1 MIVGALRTAGILLLT
16 FGYCAAAVVAGA
28 FGGGGTASA
37 RVMRWWGRAF
47 IRVGVWTITTEG
59 AENLPREGAILVAN
73 HQSLVDIPL
82 FLAAFD
88 REIRFLA
95 KRELG
100 RIPLFGQSMRAAGNL
115 FVDRE
120 DPRDAVRVLRE
131 AGGAMRRGEMIVIFP
146 EGTRSADGSIGEF
159 KPGAFFIARKTGAP
173 LVPVYIGGGAAALPK
188 GTFIARPA
196 SLVARVLPPMAA
208 GGTDLSLEEMAAEAR
223 RRIVAAREEEARRFP
238 APL

>member
-1 MIVGALRTAGILLLT
+1 MIRGWFKSVGIVLLT
-16 FGYCAAAVVAGA
+16 FGYSAAAVVAGA
-28 FGGGGTASA
+28 FGGGGAAAA
-37 RVMRWWGRAF
+37 RVMRGWGRSF
-47 IRVGVWTITTEG
+47 IRVGGWTVTTEG
-59 AENLPREGAILVAN
+59 AENLPREGAILVSN

-100 RIPLFGQSMRAAGNL
+100 RIPVFGRSMRAAGNL
-115 FVDRE
+115 FVDRD
-120 DPRDAVRVLRE
+120 DPRDAVRVIRE
-131 AGGAMRRGEMIVIFP
+131 AGAAMRRGEMIVIFP
-146 EGTRSADGSIGEF
+146 EGTRSGDGSIGEF
-159 KPGAFFIARKTGAP
+159 KPGAFFLARKTGAP

-196 SLVARVLPPMAA
+196 SLVARVLPPMTAA
-208 GGTDLSLEEMAAEAR
+208 GAALSLEEMAAEAR
-223 RRIVAAREEEARRFP
+223 RRIVAAREEEARRAP

>member
-1 MIVGALRTAGILLLT
+1 MIVGALRTVAILLWT
-16 FGYCAAAVVAGA
+16 IGSSAATLVAAA
-28 FGGGGTASA
+28 FGGGAAAS
-37 RVMRWWGRAF
+37 RVMRWWGRGF
-47 IRVGVWTITTEG
+47 VRIGGWTVTTEG

-73 HQSLVDIPL
+73 HQSVVDIPL

-95 KRELG
+95 KQELG
-100 RIPLFGQSMRAAGNL
+100 RIPMFGRSMRAAGNL

-120 DPRDAVRVLRE
+120 DPRDAVRVIRE
-131 AGGAMRRGEMIVIFP
+131 AGGAMRLGAMIVIFP

-173 LVPVYIGGGAAALPK
+173 LVPVFLGGGAAALPK
-188 GTFIARPA
+188 GTLIARPA
-196 SLVARVLPPMAA
+196 SLVARVLPPMTP
-208 GGTDLSLEEMAAEAR
+208 GGTVRSLEEMAAEVR
-223 RRIVAAREEEARRFP
+223 RRIVAAREDEARRSP

>member
-1 MIVGALRTAGILLLT
+1 MIVGCLRSVGIILLT
-16 FGYCAAAVVAGA
+16 FVCSTAAIVAGA
-28 FGGGGTASA
+28 FGGEPASS

-47 IRVGVWTITTEG
+47 IRLGGWTVATQG
-59 AENLPREGAILVAN
+59 AENLPREGAILVTN

-82 FLAAFD
+82 VLTAFD
-88 REIRFLA
+88 REVRFLA

-100 RIPLFGQSMRAAGNL
+100 RVPLFGRSMRAAGNL
-115 FVDRE
+115 FVDRD
-120 DPRDAVRVLRE
+120 DPRDAVRVIRE
-131 AGGAMRRGEMIVIFP
+131 AGGAMRRGAMVIIFP
-146 EGTRSADGSIGEF
+146 EGTRSVDGSIGEF

-196 SLVARVLPPMAA
+196 PLVARVLPPMPAVGAA
-208 GGTDLSLEEMAAEAR
+208 LSLEETAAEAR
-223 RRIVAAREEEARRFP
+223 RRIVEARDEEARRTP

>member
-1 MIVGALRTAGILLLT
+1 VIRGWLKSVGILLLT
-16 FGYCAAAVVAGA
+16 FGFSAGAVVAGA
-28 FGGGGTASA
+28 FGGRAASA
-37 RVMRWWGRAF
+37 RVMRRWGRAF
-47 IRVGVWTITTEG
+47 IRVGGWTVATEG
-59 AENLPREGAILVAN
+59 AENLPREGAILVSN

-100 RIPLFGQSMRAAGNL
+100 RIPLFGRSMRLAGNL

-120 DPRDAVRVLRE
+120 DPRDAVRVIRE
-131 AGGAMRRGEMIVIFP
+131 AGASMRRGEMIVIFP
-146 EGTRSADGSIGEF
+146 EGTRSGDGSIGEF
-159 KPGAFFIARKTGAP
+159 KPGAFFLARKTGAP

-196 SLVARVLPPMAA
+196 PLVARVLPPMTAVGAA
-208 GGTDLSLEEMAAEAR
+208 LSLEEMAVEAR
-223 RRIVAAREEEARRFP
+223 RRIVAAREEEARRTP